1 MGRLVSQCAEAMTI
15 AFGLPR
21 RRPSARHASPAAP
34 GSSAC
39 MGEPWEMK
47 TLGSRWLMSRR
58 LLQQAFELQR
68 LLHLGPR
75 ADTRLERREVRPA
88 AEIDA
93 LRFSPVEKH
102 EQIGVGNRE
111 CLAREV

>member
-21 RRPSARHASPAAP
+21 RRPSARQASPAAP
-34 GSSAC
+34 GSRAC

-47 TLGSRWLMSRR
+47 TLGSRWLMSRC

-68 LLHLGPR
+68 FLHPR
-75 ADTRLERREVRPA
+75 PRTDARVERGEIRPA
-88 AEIDA
+88 VEVNA
-93 LRFSPVEKH
+93 LEFRPVEQH
-102 EQIGVGNRE
+102 EQISVGHAE
-111 CLAREV
+111 CLA